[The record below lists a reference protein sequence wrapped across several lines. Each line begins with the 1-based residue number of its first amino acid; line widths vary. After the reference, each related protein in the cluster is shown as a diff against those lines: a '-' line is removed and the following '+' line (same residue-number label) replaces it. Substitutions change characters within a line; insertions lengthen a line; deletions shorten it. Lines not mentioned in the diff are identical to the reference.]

1 MFVVIVGAGT
11 VGTCLIDIAVR
22 EKNNVV
28 VVESDASRAAEISR
42 DFDVTVLNADA
53 TVVETL
59 REAAAGQADAL
70 VATTGDDAINLMA
83 VSIAAELRIPSVVS
97 IVNEK
102 GHSGFFR
109 RLGAIV
115 MENPEEIVATH
126 LYNTLKRPRFQ
137 YYNALADGAQLFQL
151 ELHAKSTLVGRTVRD
166 TIKKERLPAS
176 LRIVAV
182 TRLGKAEIA
191 GEDAILQQGDLV
203 TFYSIERVPDALI
216 SKLLG

>member
-22 EKNNVV
+22 EKNSVV
-28 VVESDASRAAEISR
+28 VVELDAARAAEISR
-42 DFDVTVLNADA
+42 GFDVTVLNADA

-83 VSIAAELRIPSVVS
+83 VSIAAELGIPSVVS

-102 GHSGFFR
+102 GHSSFFR

-166 TIKKERLPAS
+166 TVKKERLPAS
-176 LRIVAV
+176 LRVLAI
-182 TRLGKAEIA
+182 TRLGKAEIV
-191 GEDAILQQGDLV
+191 GEDTVLRQGDLV

-216 SKLLG
+216 SKLIG